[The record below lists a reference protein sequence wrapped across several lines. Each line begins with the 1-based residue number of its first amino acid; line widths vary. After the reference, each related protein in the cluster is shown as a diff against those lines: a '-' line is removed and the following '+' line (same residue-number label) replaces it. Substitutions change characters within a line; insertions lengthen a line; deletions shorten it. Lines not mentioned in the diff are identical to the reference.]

1 MTTCARALTLTFALL
16 GVVSAQQ
23 SAPSRPPAPAPA
35 KAAATMV
42 EQIIAKVNG
51 DIITRSEYEQELK
64 TVEARLRG
72 ANLPADRLQAAV
84 EEQKKNTLRDLIDQ
98 QLLVQK
104 GKELDVNVDGE
115 VTKYLARIQSENK
128 IADPDKFQAW
138 IREATGM
145 SYEDFRSDIRDRML
159 TQRVISSEVSSKIN
173 IPRADVEKYYNE
185 HKQEFIR
192 KERIFLREI
201 LVNNPTK
208 DAAGWAA
215 AEKKAK
221 DLVARARKGERFPE
235 LARDNSDAQTAAEG
249 GAIPPMERGQLR
261 EDIEKVVWDQPKGF
275 VTDPIKLDNA
285 YLIVRVD
292 EQHKE
297 GQASLEEVENEIR
310 ERLYNP
316 IFEPRIR
323 QYLTELR
330 RNAFLE
336 IRDGYVDTGAAA
348 GKSTAWNDPALL
360 RPETITK
367 EEVAAQARNR
377 RLLWMFPIPGTKT
390 TGEGISTSR

>member
-1 MTTCARALTLTFALL
+1 MTTCVRTLALTLALL
-16 GVVSAQQ
+16 CFGYGQT
-23 SAPSRPPAPAPA
+23 PSTPAPKTPV
-35 KAAATMV
+35 KTATTV

-51 DIITRSEYEQELK
+51 DIITRGDYETELK
-64 TVEARLRG
+64 TVEARLRS
-72 ANLPADRLQAAV
+72 ANVPANQLPGLV
-84 EEQKKNTLRDLIDQ
+84 EEQRKHTLRDLIDQ

-115 VTKYLARIQSENK
+115 VTKYLGRIQSENK

-145 SYEDFRSDIRDRML
+145 AYEDFRSDIRDRML
-159 TQRVISSEVSSKIN
+159 TQRVIGSEVSGKIN
-173 IPRADVEKYYNE
+173 IPRSDVEKYYEE
-185 HKQEFIR
+185 HKQEFVR

-201 LVNNPTK
+201 LVNNATK
-208 DAAGWAA
+208 DDAGWAA

-221 DLVARARKGERFPE
+221 DLVTRARKGERFPE
-235 LARDNSDAQTAAEG
+235 LARENSDAQTAAEG

-261 EDIEKVVWDQPKGF
+261 ADIEKVVWDQTKGF

-297 GQASLEEVENEIR
+297 GMATLQEVENEIR

-316 IFEPRIR
+316 VFEPRLR
-323 QYLTELR
+323 EYLTELR

-336 IRDGYVDTGAAA
+336 IREGYVDTGAAK

-377 RLLWMFPIPGTKT
+377 RLLWAIPVPGTKT
-390 TGEGISTSR
+390 SREGISTSR

>member
-1 MTTCARALTLTFALL
+1 MTICARALTLALALL
-16 GVVSAQQ
+16 GIGFGQTT
-23 SAPSRPPAPAPA
+23 PPAQTPAPTPA
-35 KAAATMV
+35 KALTTV

-51 DIITRSEYEQELK
+51 DIITRSEYETELK
-64 TVEARLRG
+64 SAEARMRG
-72 ANLPADRLQAAV
+72 ANVPPNQLQAAID
-84 EEQKKNTLRDLIDQ
+84 EQKKHTLRDLIDQ
-98 QLLVQK
+98 QLLIQK
-104 GKELDVNVDGE
+104 GKELDVNVDAE
-115 VTKYLARIQSENK
+115 VTKHLARIQSENK

-159 TQRVISSEVSSKIN
+159 TQRVVGSEVSGKIN
-173 IPRADVEKYYNE
+173 IPRADVEEYYNE
-185 HKQEFIR
+185 HKQEFVR

-201 LVNNPTK
+201 LVNNATK
-208 DAAGWAA
+208 DEAGWAA

-235 LARDNSDAQTAAEG
+235 MARDNSDAQTAAEG
-249 GAIPPMERGQLR
+249 GTIPPMERGQLR
-261 EDIEKVVWDQPKGF
+261 ADIEKVVWDQAKGF
-275 VTDPIKLDNA
+275 ISEPIKLENS
-285 YLIVRVD
+285 YLVVRVD
-292 EQHKE
+292 EQHRD
-297 GQASLEEVENEIR
+297 GQAALEEVENEIR
-310 ERLYNP
+310 ERLYQP

-323 QYLTELR
+323 EYLTDLR

-336 IRDGYVDTGAAA
+336 IREGYTDTGAAK

-377 RLLWMFPIPGTKT
+377 RLLWMFPVPGTKT
-390 TGEGISTSR
+390 SREGISTSR